1 MQSCFKEPVKK
12 GKVLVKYRIFMVTCD
27 WWTDIDSNLGEILK
41 MIPEKASAGL
51 SADMLQL
58 LLVSEIH
65 IFLQISEKNVWRI
78 Y

>member
-1 MQSCFKEPVKK
+1 MKK
-12 GKVLVKYRIFMVTCD
+12 VEVLVKYRIFMVTCD
-27 WWTDIDSNLGEILK
+27 WWTDIDSKLGEIFK
-41 MIPEKASAGL
+41 MIPEKAFAGL

-65 IFLQISEKNVWRI
+65 IFLQISEKNIWRI